1 MVRRTAKVGF
11 LSDVYPEET
20 LGGVQIFRFEF
31 LQAGVGTI
39 KFTFPTRKK
48 AMTARHDLA
57 LSDGVHIVPS
67 RPVFNAIRTA
77 IDEAVQGVKA
87 ALGDAIDVAKLKTTR
102 KTKPG
107 QSGEELE
114 DTCPL

>member
-1 MVRRTAKVGF
+1 M
-11 LSDVYPEET
+11 
-20 LGGVQIFRFEF
+20 
-31 LQAGVGTI
+31 
-39 KFTFPTRKK
+39 
-48 AMTARHDLA
+48 
-57 LSDGVHIVPS
+57 GVHIVPS

-107 QSGEELE
+107 QSGKNSKTHALCETYQGTVDRLVLDLPQSDPALRGIEESIQAINCTRQTPLE
-114 DTCPL
+114 QQIPAHVRGEQL

>member
-57 LSDGVHIVPS
+57 LSDGRAH
-67 RPVFNAIRTA
+67 RPVSSG
-77 IDEAVQGVKA
+77 VQCHQ
-87 ALGDAIDVAKLKTTR
+87 DR
-102 KTKPG
+102 N
-107 QSGEELE
+107 
-114 DTCPL
+114 